1 MSANRANAAARNRRA
16 GGADMPPPQQQN
28 NGRPGQRP
36 GQQYQTQS
44 QVQAQQ
50 NPKISISDA
59 IGLVS
64 LRIGRLEQFMY
75 KINNEGMPSDESEL
89 DLGVN
94 DRIVDEDVFRSI
106 VSRIE
111 SLEQNLVSTQNS
123 SNNSELSLTA
133 DHPIIKGL
141 SEKQTQQQ
149 LSIYELKDLILKMQS
164 FAMET
169 NTSLKGLIEQY
180 ESDKAYYEQE
190 KNDGFLE
197 SNISDFA
204 MESEVVDDNNL
215 TIDGETLK
223 ELIKQELSN
232 DSV

>member
-16 GGADMPPPQQQN
+16 GGAEMPPPQQQN

-36 GQQYQTQS
+36 GQQAQS
-44 QVQAQQ
+44 QAQQ
-50 NPKISISDA
+50 NPKISVSDA

-89 DLGVN
+89 NLGDN

-111 SLEQNLVSTQNS
+111 SLEQKLVSTQNS
-123 SNNSELSLTA
+123 SNNFASSLTA
-133 DHPIIKGL
+133 DHPLIKGL

-149 LSIYELKDLILKMQS
+149 LSIYEVKDLILKMQS

-169 NTSLKGLIEQY
+169 STSLKGLIEQY
-180 ESDKAYYEQE
+180 ESDKMFYEEQ
-190 KNDGFLE
+190 NNNGFLE
-197 SNISDFA
+197 SNNMNFA
-204 MESEVVDDNNL
+204 VESEVVDDNNL